1 MTTSCVPPRHNVHII
16 FWTLYGSRRFVIESR
31 PMSLNDAL
39 HLMKDFLLPIGT
51 FFAGLFGGLSQYVQ
65 KPLTEYRETLTDIS
79 QLMLRSVHVLFDKR
93 DRNVPASPEE
103 KKLYDDL
110 RLLHGRLVSSSDAIP
125 GFARPVLRML
135 GLLRSRKNNDEG
147 AKMLIGISNQV
158 VSPYKDLSHIR
169 VCSEKLGKALGI
181 TV

>member
-1 MTTSCVPPRHNVHII
+1 
-16 FWTLYGSRRFVIESR
+16 
-31 PMSLNDAL
+31 
-39 HLMKDFLLPIGT
+39 
-51 FFAGLFGGLSQYVQ
+51 
-65 KPLTEYRETLTDIS
+65 
-79 QLMLRSVHVLFDKR
+79 
-93 DRNVPASPEE
+93 VPASAEE

-158 VSPYKDLSHIR
+158 VSPYKDLPHIR
-169 VCSEKLGKALGI
+169 VLQ
-181 TV
+181 